1 MNEATF
7 QAHWQQLVTQSA
19 EDHRFTLSGHH
30 WQRELNDDTSVTNF
44 SYCYVAHTGWA
55 ARKLAKYRPQKHID
69 VGSYVYFVSIAS
81 ALVEEFE
88 FYDIRPA
95 NIPLPGL
102 YCGRADLTSL
112 PFLDDSVESIS
123 CLHTLEHVGLGR
135 FGDQVNAIGDL
146 HAANQLKRVLKPG
159 GRLLMVLPM
168 NQNPTVVFNA
178 HRLYSYAMVEAMF
191 DGLLVE
197 EFAVIKHVGGPI
209 YLDPAKPS
217 DIIRGNF
224 NVDDTG
230 CFVFRKPGGRDL
242 PEPPPNQVVKKSA

>member
-7 QAHWQQLVTQSA
+7 QQHWNLFTQQA
-19 EDHRFTLSGHH
+19 DNRFQLNSQH
-30 WQRELNDDTSVTNF
+30 WQRQLSDDTPTTGDF
-44 SYCYVAHTGWA
+44 SFCYVAHTGWA
-55 ARKLAKYRPQKHID
+55 ARKLAKYKPRKHID
-69 VGSYVYFVSIAS
+69 LGSYVYFVSIAS
-81 ALVEEFE
+81 ALVDEFE

-95 NIPLPGL
+95 NLPLPGL
-102 YCGRADLTSL
+102 TCGKADLTNL
-112 PFLDDSVESIS
+112 PFPDDSVESIS

-135 FGDQVNAIGDL
+135 YGDQVNAIGDL

-178 HRLYSYAMVEAMF
+178 HRLYSYVMVESMF
-191 DGLLVE
+191 DGLVID
-197 EFAVIKHVGGPI
+197 EFAVIKHVNGPI

-217 DIIRGNF
+217 DIIRGQF

-230 CFVFRKPGGRDL
+230 CFVFRKP
-242 PEPPPNQVVKKSA
+242 E